1 MQWVAG
7 QYMVRHHL
15 DVVKRAAEHRIA
27 INTHEPV
34 KDTGLRRTWPN
45 WVSREGARGQEF
57 NAWGNPNNP
66 PEHMTILPFTRMLG
80 GRSEERRGG
89 KECVSTGRSRWAA

>member
-1 MQWVAG
+1 MQWFAG

-57 NAWGNPNNP
+57 NAWGNPTNP
-66 PEHMTILPFTRMLG
+66 PEPDRKSVVVGKSVSVRVDLG
-80 GRSEERRGG
+80 GRRII
-89 KECVSTGRSRWAA
+89 KTTNILT